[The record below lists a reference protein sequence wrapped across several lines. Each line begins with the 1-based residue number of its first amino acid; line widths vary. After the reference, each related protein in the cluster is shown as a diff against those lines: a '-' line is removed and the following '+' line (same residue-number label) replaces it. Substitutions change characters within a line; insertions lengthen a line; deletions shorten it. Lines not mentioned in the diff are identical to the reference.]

1 MNIEA
6 RKLKLI
12 KEISDV
18 ESEVVLKKLE
28 ALLEAAR
35 LEARQQ
41 EKILKLAKP
50 MRKTT
55 NLEAIAKEQGYEANV
70 EKLRK
75 YKGIW
80 QDEEES
86 LEELLKLLTP

>member
-1 MNIEA
+1 MNLEA

-12 KEISDV
+12 KEISEV

-28 ALLEAAR
+28 ALLEAV
-35 LEARQQ
+35 RQQ
-41 EKILKLAKP
+41 EKLLKLAKP
-50 MRKTT
+50 MRKMT
-55 NLEAIAKEQGYEANV
+55 NLEKIAKEQGYKANV

-86 LEELLKLLTP
+86 WEVLLDVLD

>member
-1 MNIEA
+1 MNLEA

-18 ESEVVLKKLE
+18 ESEVILKKLE
-28 ALLEAAR
+28 ALLEA
-35 LEARQQ
+35 ARQQ

-50 MRKTT
+50 LRKTT
-55 NLEAIAKEQGYEANV
+55 NLAEIAKEQGYKANV

-86 LEELLKLLTP
+86 LEELLNLLTP